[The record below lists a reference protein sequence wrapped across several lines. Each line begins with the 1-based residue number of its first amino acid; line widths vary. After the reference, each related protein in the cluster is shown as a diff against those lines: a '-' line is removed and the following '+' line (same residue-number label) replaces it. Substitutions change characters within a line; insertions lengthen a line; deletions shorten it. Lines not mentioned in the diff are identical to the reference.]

1 MAKSRTSKEYT
12 EFVKLTDRLL
22 SVPRAVIQQ
31 RIDAHREASAQNPN
45 KRGPK
50 RKTA

>member
-1 MAKSRTSKEYT
+1 MPRWSKEYT

-22 SVPRAVIQQ
+22 SVPRTELQKRLDDYKEKA
-31 RIDAHREASAQNPN
+31 ALNPR

-50 RKTA
+50 PKTA